1 MSDSFSA
8 PHFPQGFLLEDDPS
22 AVRPIFQACP
32 GAGMHKKSISPMN
45 YAILILAL
53 GCAPLLPLVATGY
66 FWYSRWKCRKVAV
79 ACGLKGREAALRLLA
94 ENGVND
100 VPVGPA
106 NEMVGDHFDP
116 KDRKIALSADVLDQS
131 SAFALAVA
139 AHEVGH
145 ALQQKD
151 GYRWFGWWMAVA
163 PYVHLLTFAFQV
175 IVMALAM
182 FFPPIIFLLV
192 ISYSLLFL
200 MSILTLPVEYDAS
213 RRALK
218 ELDRSGLL
226 TTPEE
231 KSAAKTVLIAAG
243 LTYVA
248 KAIQDLLLAV
258 YYALRTFRR

>member
-1 MSDSFSA
+1 
-8 PHFPQGFLLEDDPS
+8 
-22 AVRPIFQACP
+22 
-32 GAGMHKKSISPMN
+32 MHKKSISPMN

-53 GCAPLLPLVATGY
+53 AFAPLLPLVATGY

-94 ENGVND
+94 ENGIND

-200 MSILTLPVEYDAS
+200 MSLLTLPVEYDAS

-226 TTPEE
+226 ATPEE

>member
-1 MSDSFSA
+1 
-8 PHFPQGFLLEDDPS
+8 
-22 AVRPIFQACP
+22 
-32 GAGMHKKSISPMN
+32 MHKKSISPMN

-66 FWYSRWKCRKVAV
+66 FWYSRWKCRKVV
-79 ACGLKGREAALRLLA
+79 VGCGLKGREAALRLLA
-94 ENGVND
+94 ENGITD
-100 VPVGPA
+100 IPVGPA
-106 NEMVGDHFDP
+106 NEMIGDHFDP

-145 ALQQKD
+145 ALQQKE

-175 IVMALAM
+175 IVLCLAM

-200 MSILTLPVEYDAS
+200 MSVLTLPVEYDAS

-231 KSAAKTVLIAAG
+231 KSAAKTVLVAAG

-248 KAIQDLLLAV
+248 KAIQDLVLAV
-258 YYALRTFRR
+258 YYALRTFRH

>member
-1 MSDSFSA
+1 
-8 PHFPQGFLLEDDPS
+8 
-22 AVRPIFQACP
+22 
-32 GAGMHKKSISPMN
+32 MN

-53 GCAPLLPLVATGY
+53 AFAPLLPLVATFY
-66 FWYSRWKCRKVAV
+66 FWFARWKCRKVAV
-79 ACGLKGREAALRLLA
+79 SSGLKGRETALRLLS
-94 ENGVND
+94 ENGLAD
-100 VPVGPA
+100 IPVESA

-116 KDRKIALSADVLDQS
+116 KARKIALSADVLEQS

-145 ALQQKD
+145 ALQQKE

-163 PYVHLLTFAFQV
+163 PYVHLATFIFQV
-175 IVMALAM
+175 VVMLFASV
-182 FFPPIIFLLV
+182 FPPILFLLV

-213 RRALK
+213 RRALN
-218 ELDRSGLL
+218 ELERTGLL

-248 KAIQDLLLAV
+248 KAIQDLFLAI
-258 YYALRTFRR
+258 YFALRTFRR

>member
-1 MSDSFSA
+1 
-8 PHFPQGFLLEDDPS
+8 
-22 AVRPIFQACP
+22 
-32 GAGMHKKSISPMN
+32 MN
-45 YAILILAL
+45 YVILVLAL
-53 GCAPLLPLVATGY
+53 AFAPLLPLVATFY
-66 FWYSRWKCRKVAV
+66 FWFARWKCRKVAV
-79 ACGLKGREAALRLLA
+79 SSGLKGRDAALRLLS
-94 ENGVND
+94 ENGLGD
-100 VPVGPA
+100 IPVESA

-116 KDRKIALSADVLDQS
+116 KARKIALSADVLDQS

-145 ALQQKD
+145 ALQQKE

-163 PYVHLLTFAFQV
+163 PYVHMATFIFQV
-175 IVMALAM
+175 VVMLLAS
-182 FFPPIIFLLV
+182 FFPPILFLLV

-200 MSILTLPVEYDAS
+200 MSVLTLPVEYDAS

-218 ELDRSGLL
+218 ELDRAGLL
-226 TTPEE
+226 TTAEE

-258 YYALRTFRR
+258 YFALRTFRR

>member
-1 MSDSFSA
+1 MSDSFSGRGL
-8 PHFPQGFLLEDDPS
+8 PQGFLLEDDPS
-22 AVRPIFQACP
+22 AVRPVFQACP
-32 GAGMHKKSISPMN
+32 GPEMHKKSISPMN

-66 FWYSRWKCRKVAV
+66 FWYSRWKCRKVV
-79 ACGLKGREAALRLLA
+79 VGCGLKGREAALRLLA
-94 ENGVND
+94 ENGITD
-100 VPVGPA
+100 IPVGPA
-106 NEMVGDHFDP
+106 NEMIGDHFDP

-145 ALQQKD
+145 ALQQKE

-175 IVMALAM
+175 IVLCLAM

-200 MSILTLPVEYDAS
+200 MSVLTLPVEYDAS

-231 KSAAKTVLIAAG
+231 KSAAKTVLVAAG

-248 KAIQDLLLAV
+248 KAIQDLVLAV
-258 YYALRTFRR
+258 YYALRTFRH

>member
-94 ENGVND
+94 ENGIND

-151 GYRWFGWWMAVA
+151 GYRWFGWWMTVA

>member
-1 MSDSFSA
+1 
-8 PHFPQGFLLEDDPS
+8 
-22 AVRPIFQACP
+22 
-32 GAGMHKKSISPMN
+32 MN

-53 GCAPLLPLVATGY
+53 AFAPLLPLVATGY

-79 ACGLKGREAALRLLA
+79 GCGLKGREAALRLLA
-94 ENGVND
+94 ENGIND

-200 MSILTLPVEYDAS
+200 MSLLTLPVEYDAS

-226 TTPEE
+226 ATPEE

-258 YYALRTFRR
+258 YYALRAFRR

>member
-1 MSDSFSA
+1 
-8 PHFPQGFLLEDDPS
+8 
-22 AVRPIFQACP
+22 
-32 GAGMHKKSISPMN
+32 MN

-53 GCAPLLPLVATGY
+53 GCAPLLPLVATFY
-66 FWYSRWKCRKVAV
+66 FWFARWKCRKVAV
-79 ACGLKGREAALRLLA
+79 SSGLKGGEAALRLLS
-94 ENGVND
+94 ENGITD
-100 VPVGPA
+100 IPVEPA
-106 NEMVGDHFDP
+106 NAMVGDHFDP
-116 KDRKIALSADVLDQS
+116 KARKIALSADVLDQS

-145 ALQQKD
+145 ALQQKE

-163 PYVHLLTFAFQV
+163 PYVHIATFVFQV
-175 IVMALAM
+175 VVLSLAM

-218 ELDRSGLL
+218 ELDRVGLL
-226 TTPEE
+226 NTAEE

>member
-94 ENGVND
+94 ENGIND

-163 PYVHLLTFAFQV
+163 PYVHLLTFAFQL

>member
-1 MSDSFSA
+1 
-8 PHFPQGFLLEDDPS
+8 
-22 AVRPIFQACP
+22 
-32 GAGMHKKSISPMN
+32 MN

-66 FWYSRWKCRKVAV
+66 FWFARWKYRKQAV
-79 ACGLKGREAALRLLA
+79 TSGLNGRDAALRLLS
-94 ENGVND
+94 ENGLTD
-100 VPVGPA
+100 IPVESA
-106 NEMVGDHFDP
+106 NAMVGDHFDP
-116 KDRKIALSADVLDQS
+116 KGRKIALSPDVLDKS
-131 SAFALAVA
+131 SPFALAVA

-163 PYVHLLTFAFQV
+163 PYVHILTFVFQM
-175 IVMALAM
+175 IVMSLAL
-182 FFPPIIFLLV
+182 FFPPILFLLV

-213 RRALK
+213 RRAMA
-218 ELDRSGLL
+218 ELNRSGLIQN
-226 TTPEE
+226 EDE
-231 KSAAKTVLIAAG
+231 RSAVRNVLIAAG

-258 YYALRTFRR
+258 YYALKVFRR

>member
-8 PHFPQGFLLEDDPS
+8 PHFPQGFPLEDDPS

-94 ENGVND
+94 ENGIND

-218 ELDRSGLL
+218 ELARSGLL

>member
-1 MSDSFSA
+1 MPEKFI
-8 PHFPQGFLLEDDPS
+8 
-22 AVRPIFQACP
+22 R
-32 GAGMHKKSISPMN
+32 PMN

-79 ACGLKGREAALRLLA
+79 GCGLKGREAALRLLA
-94 ENGVND
+94 ENGIND
-100 VPVGPA
+100 IPVGPA

-116 KDRKIALSADVLDQS
+116 KERQIALSADVLEQS

-175 IVMALAM
+175 VVLCLAM
-182 FFPPIIFLLV
+182 IFPPIIFLLV

-218 ELDRSGLL
+218 ELERSGLL

-231 KSAAKTVLIAAG
+231 KSAARTVLIAAG

-258 YYALRTFRR
+258 YYALRAFRR

>member
-1 MSDSFSA
+1 
-8 PHFPQGFLLEDDPS
+8 
-22 AVRPIFQACP
+22 
-32 GAGMHKKSISPMN
+32 MN

-66 FWYSRWKCRKVAV
+66 FWFARWKCRKVAV
-79 ACGLKGREAALRLLA
+79 SSGLKGREAALRLLA
-94 ENGVND
+94 ENGITD
-100 VPVGPA
+100 IPVESA
-106 NEMVGDHFDP
+106 NAMVGDHFDP
-116 KDRKIALSADVLDQS
+116 KGRKIGLSADVLDQS

-163 PYVHLLTFAFQV
+163 PYVHVATFIFQV
-175 IVMALAM
+175 VVMSLAM

-213 RRALK
+213 RRALA
-218 ELDRSGLL
+218 ELDRVGLL
-226 TTPEE
+226 QTPAE

>member
-1 MSDSFSA
+1 
-8 PHFPQGFLLEDDPS
+8 
-22 AVRPIFQACP
+22 
-32 GAGMHKKSISPMN
+32 MHKKSISPMN

-53 GCAPLLPLVATGY
+53 AFAPLLPLVATGY

-79 ACGLKGREAALRLLA
+79 GCGLKGREAALRLLA
-94 ENGVND
+94 ENGIND

-175 IVMALAM
+175 IVMCLAM

-200 MSILTLPVEYDAS
+200 MSLLTLPVEYDAS

-226 TTPEE
+226 ATPEE

>member
-94 ENGVND
+94 ENGIND

>member
-1 MSDSFSA
+1 
-8 PHFPQGFLLEDDPS
+8 
-22 AVRPIFQACP
+22 
-32 GAGMHKKSISPMN
+32 MN

-53 GCAPLLPLVATGY
+53 GCAPLLPLVATFY
-66 FWYSRWKCRKVAV
+66 FWFARWKCRKVAV
-79 ACGLKGREAALRLLA
+79 SSGLKGGEAALRLLS
-94 ENGVND
+94 ENGITD
-100 VPVGPA
+100 IPVESA
-106 NEMVGDHFDP
+106 NAMVGDHFDP
-116 KDRKIALSADVLDQS
+116 KARKIALSADVLDQS

-145 ALQQKD
+145 ALQQKE

-163 PYVHLLTFAFQV
+163 PYVHIATFVFQV
-175 IVMALAM
+175 VVLSLAM

-218 ELDRSGLL
+218 ELDRVGLL
-226 TTPEE
+226 NTAEE

>member
-1 MSDSFSA
+1 
-8 PHFPQGFLLEDDPS
+8 
-22 AVRPIFQACP
+22 
-32 GAGMHKKSISPMN
+32 
-45 YAILILAL
+45 
-53 GCAPLLPLVATGY
+53 
-66 FWYSRWKCRKVAV
+66 
-79 ACGLKGREAALRLLA
+79 
-94 ENGVND
+94 
-100 VPVGPA
+100 
-106 NEMVGDHFDP
+106 MVGDHFDP
-116 KDRKIALSADVLDQS
+116 KARKIALSADVLDQS

-163 PYVHLLTFAFQV
+163 PYVHILTFVFQI
-175 IVMALAM
+175 IVMSLAL

-213 RRALK
+213 RRALQ

-226 TTPEE
+226 QTPEE

-258 YYALRTFRR
+258 FYALKVFRR

>member
-1 MSDSFSA
+1 
-8 PHFPQGFLLEDDPS
+8 
-22 AVRPIFQACP
+22 
-32 GAGMHKKSISPMN
+32 MN

-53 GCAPLLPLVATGY
+53 GLAPVLPLVATFY
-66 FWYSRWKCRKVAV
+66 FWFTRWKYRKQAV
-79 ACGLKGREAALRLLA
+79 SSGLKGREAALRLLS
-94 ENGVND
+94 ENGLAD
-100 VPVGPA
+100 IPVDSA
-106 NEMVGDHFDP
+106 NELVGDHFDP
-116 KDRKIALSADVLDQS
+116 KGRKIALSPDVLDKS

-163 PYVHLLTFAFQV
+163 PYVHILTFVFQI
-175 IVMALAM
+175 IVMSLAL

-213 RRALK
+213 RRALQ

-226 TTPEE
+226 QTPEE

-258 YYALRTFRR
+258 FYALKVFRR

>member
-1 MSDSFSA
+1 
-8 PHFPQGFLLEDDPS
+8 
-22 AVRPIFQACP
+22 
-32 GAGMHKKSISPMN
+32 MN

-79 ACGLKGREAALRLLA
+79 GCGLKGREAALRLLA
-94 ENGVND
+94 ENGIND
-100 VPVGPA
+100 IPVGPA

-116 KDRKIALSADVLDQS
+116 KERQIALSADVLEQS

-175 IVMALAM
+175 VVLCLAM
-182 FFPPIIFLLV
+182 IFPPIIFLLV

-218 ELDRSGLL
+218 ELERSGLL

-231 KSAAKTVLIAAG
+231 KSAARTVLIAAG

-258 YYALRTFRR
+258 YYALRAFRR

>member
-1 MSDSFSA
+1 
-8 PHFPQGFLLEDDPS
+8 
-22 AVRPIFQACP
+22 
-32 GAGMHKKSISPMN
+32 MN

-53 GCAPLLPLVATGY
+53 ACAPLLPLVATFY
-66 FWYSRWKCRKVAV
+66 FWFARWKCRKVAV
-79 ACGLKGREAALRLLA
+79 TSGLKGGEAALRLLS
-94 ENGVND
+94 ENGLGD
-100 VPVGPA
+100 IPVEPA
-106 NEMVGDHFDP
+106 NAMVGDHFDP
-116 KDRKIALSADVLDQS
+116 KARKIALSADVLDQS

-145 ALQQKD
+145 ALQQKE

-163 PYVHLLTFAFQV
+163 PYVHIATFVFQV
-175 IVMALAM
+175 VVLSLAM

-218 ELDRSGLL
+218 ELDRVGLL
-226 TTPEE
+226 NTAEE

>member
-1 MSDSFSA
+1 
-8 PHFPQGFLLEDDPS
+8 
-22 AVRPIFQACP
+22 
-32 GAGMHKKSISPMN
+32 MN

-79 ACGLKGREAALRLLA
+79 SSGLKGREAALRLLA
-94 ENGVND
+94 ENGITD
-100 VPVGPA
+100 IPVESA
-106 NEMVGDHFDP
+106 NAMVGDHFDP
-116 KDRKIALSADVLDQS
+116 KGRKIALSADVLDQS

-163 PYVHLLTFAFQV
+163 PYVHILTFVFQM
-175 IVMALAM
+175 IVMSLAM

-192 ISYSLLFL
+192 ISYS
-200 MSILTLPVEYDAS
+200 LPVEYDAS

-231 KSAAKTVLIAAG
+231 KSAARTVLIAAG

-258 YYALRTFRR
+258 YYALKVFRR

>member
-1 MSDSFSA
+1 
-8 PHFPQGFLLEDDPS
+8 
-22 AVRPIFQACP
+22 
-32 GAGMHKKSISPMN
+32 MN

-79 ACGLKGREAALRLLA
+79 GCGLKGREAALRLLA
-94 ENGVND
+94 ENGIND
-100 VPVGPA
+100 IPVGPA

-116 KDRKIALSADVLDQS
+116 KERQIALSADVLEQS

-175 IVMALAM
+175 VVLCLAM
-182 FFPPIIFLLV
+182 IFPPIIFLLV

-218 ELDRSGLL
+218 ELERSGLL
-226 TTPEE
+226 KTPEE
-231 KSAAKTVLIAAG
+231 KSAARTVLIAAG

-258 YYALRTFRR
+258 YYALRAFRR

>member
-1 MSDSFSA
+1 LRAVVAARRHRVFLVF
-8 PHFPQGFLLEDDPS
+8 PLEVPQG
-22 AVRPIFQACP
+22 
-32 GAGMHKKSISPMN
+32 
-45 YAILILAL
+45 
-53 GCAPLLPLVATGY
+53 
-66 FWYSRWKCRKVAV
+66 
-79 ACGLKGREAALRLLA
+79 GRQLRAQGTRGRVEAAR
-94 ENGVND
+94 GKR
-100 VPVGPA
+100 
-106 NEMVGDHFDP
+106 DP
-116 KDRKIALSADVLDQS
+116 KGRKIALSADVFDQS

-145 ALQQKD
+145 ALQQKE

-163 PYVHLLTFAFQV
+163 PYVHILTFVFQML
-175 IVMALAM
+175 VMTLAM